1 MSRPPTPPSEMPRF
15 EDSRFKPMWTPCE
28 SVDSYRPGGFHPV
41 HLGDVLHDRYR
52 VIRKLGY
59 GSSAT
64 VWLALDSVS
73 SNYVALKIHA
83 ANVDISNEL
92 KIHQHLAD
100 SASQDSNS
108 EFVLLMSDT
117 FTIYGPNG
125 KHHCFVTN
133 PMGPS
138 VSAVLNAPHEYYDPL
153 NPPTHRFPTPQ
164 NKTVLRN
171 ILSGLDFL
179 HRNGIV
185 HGDLQ
190 CGNLLFSFQ
199 SLTGIDSIK
208 LQQNEENSQLDPVM
222 RVDGKMDLW
231 APRYLAVPEPLAQ
244 GAVPYEQQIPNS
256 RQVIKLA
263 DLGGAFWISKPPA
276 SIVTPVALRAPEII
290 LYSQGSPASDI
301 WSFGCLMYALLTDS
315 PLFQVFDFGRQAD
328 VIDDEHLIALSEVL
342 GSLPVDMR
350 AKWPRYTTYFGPG
363 GERLDARP
371 EDFDESEMGQR
382 LRAIALKLPQSH
394 EPRTASP
401 PLQDEFFR
409 LKPNDVDE
417 MEGNEIVA
425 LLKEIL
431 HFDPQ
436 ARPSAATLLTHSWF
450 ST

>member
-1 MSRPPTPPSEMPRF
+1 MSTPPTPPSEMPRF

-28 SVDSYRPGGFHPV
+28 SIDSYRPGGFHPV
-41 HLGDVLHDRYR
+41 HLGDVLYDRYR
-52 VIRKLGY
+52 VMRKLGY

-73 SNYVALKIHA
+73 SKYVALKVHA
-83 ANVDISNEL
+83 ANMDVSNEL
-92 KIHQHLAD
+92 KIHQHLA
-100 SASQDSNS
+100 SKASQGYNS
-108 EFVLLMSDT
+108 EFVLLLSDN
-117 FTIYGPNG
+117 FIISGPNG
-125 KHHCFVTN
+125 KHHCFVTD

-153 NPPTHRFPTPQ
+153 NPPTHRFPTLQ

-179 HRNGIV
+179 HSNGIA

-190 CGNLLFSFQ
+190 SGNLLFSFQ
-199 SLTGIDSIK
+199 SLTGINQDK
-208 LQQNEENSQLDPVM
+208 LQQNGENSQLDPVR
-222 RVDGKMDLW
+222 RVDGKVDLW
-231 APRYLAVPEPLAQ
+231 APRYLAVPEPLTQ
-244 GAVPYEQQIPNS
+244 DVVPDEQQIPNS
-256 RQVIKLA
+256 QQIIKLA
-263 DLGGAFWISKPPA
+263 DFGGAFWIGKPPA

-290 LYSQGSPASDI
+290 LRSQASPASDI
-301 WSFGCLMYALLTDS
+301 WSFGCLMYALLTDC

-342 GSLPVDMR
+342 GPLPDHMR
-350 AKWPRYTTYFGPG
+350 AEWPRYTTYFGPG
-363 GERLDARP
+363 GERLNARP
-371 EDFDESEMGQR
+371 EDFDESEMGQK
-382 LRAIALKLPQSH
+382 LRAIALRLPQNL
-394 EPRTASP
+394 EPPKASP

-409 LKPNDVDE
+409 FKPNDIDE
-417 MEGNEIVA
+417 VEGNEIVA

-436 ARPSAATLLTHSWF
+436 ARPSAATLLMHSWF